1 MSAPLDPRPTQGGG
15 MSRVGSDPGR
25 PRRPSSR
32 LGVDRVACTGHGVC
46 AQLLAQV
53 RLDEFGYPIV
63 EGAAV
68 HPDEAAPAIAL
79 CPARA
84 LYLTPPR

>member
-1 MSAPLDPRPTQGGG
+1 MSAPLDPRAT
-15 MSRVGSDPGR
+15 RVGGATRIASD
-25 PRRPSSR
+25 PRRPVGLSSR

-68 HPDEAAPAIAL
+68 DPDEAAPAIAL

-84 LYLTPPR
+84 LFLMPPR